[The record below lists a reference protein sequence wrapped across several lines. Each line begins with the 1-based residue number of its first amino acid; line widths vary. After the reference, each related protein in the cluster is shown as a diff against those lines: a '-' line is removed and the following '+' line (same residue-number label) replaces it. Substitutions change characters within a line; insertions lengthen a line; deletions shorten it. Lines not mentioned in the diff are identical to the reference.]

1 MLTIIMQVTAFARLA
16 EKAARWPIQTVV
28 LVSLLVTGVY
38 IAMLDLSVNSFLSPL
53 SRTYLI
59 SGRDSWAPTTV
70 FDLKTPRFVGAPL
83 QFADVEA
90 SAPAV
95 EYVLSLIP
103 DQAVLEDG
111 SILLRQSE
119 YVAWAAKVRS
129 FAVDSSEGVEK
140 WRLRETYSWVVW
152 VKWCF
157 HHLQDLVGAT
167 PIFDL
172 GIVGLAY
179 IAMYYVF
186 FSTWRQTRALGSRG
200 FMFVSALVSSTF
212 SFMIAYVTISRLGI
226 SVPMRV
232 LLQGVPFFVVV
243 VGFDSKTSFFREC
256 VRVLR
261 TQPEMPSASIVAS
274 VISSC
279 GLKLVR
285 DNLIE
290 IAFLSVAVVARLP
303 GLWEFCAMCAV
314 LLVVDIVMLGTF
326 YASLLSIK
334 LSMMQVERNDALRR
348 ALEDDGVSEKAAEQ
362 YADAA
367 LGTHLPSL
375 NSGLPSWTS
384 TLSKAVFLVAAV
396 LANWLEI
403 YSFPISLWI
412 DSADLREPDV
422 ATFVPH
428 IPASDEPAL
437 LTLIPTLKFVR
448 ARDEGLVRRMWA
460 LCREDNSILRSLVA
474 GLVLSLVLNGYLL
487 NLLRK
492 QAAVVKVVEKRV
504 PIIVERQSDGEKL
517 ISTSEASEVSANGS
531 ASLRSLDDNV
541 ALLKAGMASD
551 LAHEEL
557 VQLGLSGKLPLYAL
571 EKQLGDAT
579 RAVAVRRAIVSRMS
593 RTKTLEAS
601 KLPWTGYDY
610 DRVLGAC
617 CENVVGYL
625 PLPLGIAGPI
635 LIDGAEFFLPL
646 ATTEGVLVAST
657 MRGCKAING
666 GGGVTTEILQDGM
679 TRGPC
684 VTFDSLS
691 QAASA
696 KRWLDSEDGQR
707 AMKRAFESTS
717 RFAKLSSIKT
727 ALAGTLLFIRFRAT
741 TGDAMGMN
749 MISKGVERALQAMVE
764 DYGYED
770 MTVVSV
776 SGNYCTDKKA
786 SALNWIDG
794 RGKSVVAEATVPAA
808 LVQKVLKTSV
818 DDLVELNTSKNL
830 IGSAMA
836 GVVGGFNAHAAN
848 LVAAIFLAT
857 GQDPAQV
864 VEGSNCMTLMA
875 NVDGNLQISVTMPSL
890 EVGTIGGGTILE
902 PQAAMLDML
911 GVKGPHAESPGQNA
925 QQLARIVASGVL
937 AGELSLCAALAAGHL
952 VKSHMAHN
960 RKTPEK

>member
-1 MLTIIMQVTAFARLA
+1 MLTIMQVTAFARLA
-16 EKAARWPIQTVV
+16 DKAARWPIQTVV

-38 IAMLDLSVNSFLSPL
+38 VAMLDLSVNSFLSPL

-59 SGRDSWAPTTV
+59 SDPATWAPTTN
-70 FDLKTPRFVGAPL
+70 FDAKAPRFVGAPL
-83 QFADVEA
+83 QFASVGA
-90 SAPAV
+90 SKMA
-95 EYVLSLIP
+95 EDYVLSLLP
-103 DQAVLEDG
+103 EQAVVDDG
-111 SILLRQSE
+111 SILVRPSE
-119 YVAWAAKVRS
+119 YLAWAAKVRS
-129 FAVDSSEGVEK
+129 FAVDNGDSVEK
-140 WRLRETYSWVVW
+140 WRLRDTYSWVVW

-167 PIFDL
+167 AIFDL
-172 GIVGLAY
+172 GIVGIAY

-186 FSTWRQTRALGSRG
+186 FSTWRQSRALGSRG
-200 FMFVSALVSSTF
+200 FMFVSALISSTF
-212 SFMIAYVTISRLGI
+212 SFMIAYVTISRAGI

-243 VGFDSKTSFFREC
+243 VGFDTKVSFYREC

-261 TQPEMPSASIVAS
+261 KQPEMSPAAIVTS
-274 VISSC
+274 VLSTRGVRI
-279 GLKLVR
+279 LR

-290 IAFLSVAVVARLP
+290 IAFLSVAVIFRLP
-303 GLWEFCAMCAV
+303 DLWEFCAMCAL
-314 LLVVDIVMLGTF
+314 LLVVDVFMLSTF
-326 YASLLSIK
+326 FAALLSIK
-334 LSMMQVERNDALRR
+334 LSMMRVERNDALRR
-348 ALEDDGVSEKAAEQ
+348 ALEEDGVSEKAAEQ

-367 LGTHLPSL
+367 LGTHFTATQS
-375 NSGLPSWTS
+375 SLPSWTS
-384 TLSKAVFLVAAV
+384 TLFKAAFLVAAV

-403 YSFPISLWI
+403 YSFPISLWF

-422 ATFVPH
+422 NVFAPH
-428 IPASDEPAL
+428 ILRRDEPAL
-437 LTLIPTLKFVR
+437 LTLIPALKFMR
-448 ARDEGLVRRMWA
+448 AQDEGLVHRLWA
-460 LCREDNSILRSLVA
+460 LCREDSSILRSLVA

-487 NLLRK
+487 NLIRK
-492 QAAVVKVVEKRV
+492 QAAIVKVVEKRV
-504 PIIVERQSDGEKL
+504 PVIVERQSTDKL
-517 ISTSEASEVSANGS
+517 STVT
-531 ASLRSLDDNV
+531 SLETSSTESLPMRSMDDSL

-551 LAHEEL
+551 LTNDEL
-557 VQLGLSGKLPLYAL
+557 VDLGMSGKLPLYAL

-579 RAVAVRRAIVSRMS
+579 RAVVVRRSIVSRQS
-593 RTKTLEAS
+593 NTKTLEAS
-601 KLPWTGYDY
+601 QLPWKSYDY

-617 CENVVGYL
+617 CENVIGYM
-625 PLPLGIAGPI
+625 PLPLGVAGPI
-635 LIDGAEFFLPL
+635 LIDGKEFFLPL

-684 VTFDSLS
+684 VTFNSLA

-696 KRWLDSEDGQR
+696 KRWLDSDEGLR
-707 AMKRAFESTS
+707 AMRKAFESTS
-717 RFAKLSSIKT
+717 RFAKLASIKSS
-727 ALAGTLLFIRFRAT
+727 LAGTLLFIRFRAR

-749 MISKGVERALQAMVE
+749 MISKGVERALQAMSE

-770 MTVVSV
+770 MSVVSV

-786 SALNWIDG
+786 AALNWIDG

-808 LVQKVLKTSV
+808 LVQKVLKTTV

-875 NVDGNLQISVTMPSL
+875 NVDGNLQISVTMPSI

-911 GVKGPHAESPGQNA
+911 GVKGPHAENPGDNA
-925 QQLARIVASGVL
+925 RQLARIVASGVL
-937 AGELSLCAALAAGHL
+937 AGELSLCSALAAGHL

-960 RKTPEK
+960 RKAPAN

>member
-1 MLTIIMQVTAFARLA
+1 MLTIMQVTAFARLA
-16 EKAARWPIQTVV
+16 DKAARWPIQTVV

-38 IAMLDLSVNSFLSPL
+38 VAMLDLSVNSFLSPL

-59 SGRDSWAPTTV
+59 SGPDAWAPTTN
-70 FDLKTPRFVGAPL
+70 FDAKAPRFVGAPL
-83 QFADVEA
+83 QFASVGA
-90 SAPAV
+90 SETAV
-95 EYVLSLIP
+95 DYVLSLLP
-103 DQAVLEDG
+103 EQAVVDEG
-111 SILLRQSE
+111 SILVRPSE
-119 YVAWAAKVRS
+119 YLAWAAKVRS
-129 FAVDSSEGVEK
+129 FAVDNGDSVEK
-140 WRLRETYSWVVW
+140 WRLRDTYSWVVW

-172 GIVGLAY
+172 GIVGIAY

-186 FSTWRQTRALGSRG
+186 FSTWRQARALGSRG
-200 FMFVSALVSSTF
+200 FMFVSALISSTF
-212 SFMIAYVTISRLGI
+212 SFMIAYVTVSQAGI

-243 VGFDSKTSFFREC
+243 VGFDTKVSFYREC

-261 TQPEMPSASIVAS
+261 KQPEMSPAVIVTS
-274 VISSC
+274 VLNTR
-279 GLKLVR
+279 GVKLLR

-290 IAFLSVAVVARLP
+290 IAFLSVAVVFRLP
-303 GLWEFCAMCAV
+303 DLWEFCAMCAL
-314 LLVVDIVMLGTF
+314 LLVVDVFMLSTF
-326 YASLLSIK
+326 YAALLSIK
-334 LSMMQVERNDALRR
+334 LSMMRVERNDAIRR
-348 ALEDDGVSEKAAEQ
+348 ALEEDGVSEKAAEQ

-367 LGTHLPSL
+367 LGTHFSAAAESPI
-375 NSGLPSWTS
+375 LPSWKSSLFKT
-384 TLSKAVFLVAAV
+384 AFLIAAV

-422 ATFVPH
+422 NVFASH
-428 IPASDEPAL
+428 ILRKDEPAL
-437 LTLIPTLKFVR
+437 LTLIPALKFVR
-448 ARDEGLVRRMWA
+448 AQDEGFIHRLWA
-460 LCREDNSILRSLVA
+460 LCREDSSILRSLVA
-474 GLVLSLVLNGYLL
+474 GLALSLVLNGYLL
-487 NLLRK
+487 RLIRK

-504 PIIVERQSDGEKL
+504 PVIVERQQSSEKL
-517 ISTSEASEVSANGS
+517 SIVTPLETPSAE
-531 ASLRSLDDNV
+531 SLPMRSMDDSI
-541 ALLKAGMASD
+541 ALLKAGMAND
-551 LAHEEL
+551 LTNEEL
-557 VQLGLSGKLPLYAL
+557 VDLGLSGKLPLYAL

-579 RAVAVRRAIVSRMS
+579 RAVVVRRSVVSRLS
-593 RTKTLEAS
+593 NTKTLEAS
-601 KLPWTGYDY
+601 KLPWQSYDY

-617 CENVVGYL
+617 CENVIGYM
-625 PLPLGIAGPI
+625 PLPVGVAGPI
-635 LIDGAEFFLPL
+635 LIDGKEFFLPL

-684 VTFDSLS
+684 VTFDSLR

-696 KRWLDSEDGQR
+696 KRWLDSEEGLR
-707 AMKRAFESTS
+707 AMRKAFESTS
-717 RFAKLSSIKT
+717 RFAKLASIKT
-727 ALAGTLLFIRFRAT
+727 ALAGTLLFIRFRAR

-749 MISKGVERALQAMVE
+749 MISKGVERALQAMAE
-764 DYGYED
+764 EHGYED
-770 MTVVSV
+770 MSVVSV

-808 LVQKVLKTSV
+808 LVQKVLKTTV

-836 GVVGGFNAHAAN
+836 GVVGGYNAHAAN

-911 GVKGPHAESPGQNA
+911 GVKGPHAENPGENA
-925 QQLARIVASGVL
+925 RQLARVVASGVL
-937 AGELSLCAALAAGHL
+937 AGELSLCSALAAGHL

-960 RKTPEK
+960 RKAPAK